1 MDNILSQNRYV
12 YVVNNPINYA
22 DPDGH
27 KAVGSTIKNTASAMA
42 ANTRK
47 AAQEAKNR
55 TSKAAETAAG
65 KSGKGAAAVFMA
77 ANQITRNEVKGVS
90 QGTTKGVD
98 AAKTGIVA
106 EASADEINRAAQEK
120 AAHSQAKA
128 DFVSMPLD
136 ALNSAGAWLDKGF
149 TNLAGYIDA
158 SWAGEWVGSA
168 AEWVTQKECAAYNYC
183 INGLQEFLPNSD
195 VERIL
200 DGSGLILMGGF
211 KMAGGA
217 FLTFAG
223 ALTSY
228 TGIGLGGMAAGTVTG
243 VSGISDI
250 EQGINEIKLGLRND
264 STTRTGNYVR
274 DTLYD
279 GNDTIYHLSTGT
291 AAMAG
296 MALRPYVMPK
306 KNPVLAG
313 GKQKDIAEKA
323 AMGEK
328 RGSGVRNRQGQ
339 PVPVT
344 EKTLD
349 MALDPET
356 YANTIAEKYGINLR
370 GAGQDITI
378 KYNPDLRPGI
388 YGRTTAA
395 NPNVIEIG
403 PDALM
408 REAELANTIA
418 HELNHARDFMRGGIA
433 PEPSAYSAGN
443 ALADYINGGR

>member
-1 MDNILSQNRYV
+1 MQ
-12 YVVNNPINYA
+12 
-22 DPDGH
+22 
-27 KAVGSTIKNTASAMA
+27 
-42 ANTRK
+42 
-47 AAQEAKNR
+47 
-55 TSKAAETAAG
+55 G
-65 KSGKGAAAVFMA
+65 KVIYF
-77 ANQITRNEVKGVS
+77 QR
-90 QGTTKGVD
+90 
-98 AAKTGIVA
+98 
-106 EASADEINRAAQEK
+106 R
-120 AAHSQAKA
+120 A
-128 DFVSMPLD
+128 DFVSIPLD
-136 ALNSAGAWLDKGF
+136 ALNSAGAWFDKGF

-158 SWAGEWVGSA
+158 SRAGEWVGSA

-313 GKQKDIAEKA
+313 GKQKDIAKKA

-370 GAGQDITI
+370 GAG
-378 KYNPDLRPGI
+378 
-388 YGRTTAA
+388 
-395 NPNVIEIG
+395 
-403 PDALM
+403 
-408 REAELANTIA
+408 
-418 HELNHARDFMRGGIA
+418 
-433 PEPSAYSAGN
+433 
-443 ALADYINGGR
+443 

>member
-136 ALNSAGAWLDKGF
+136 ALNSAGAWLDKGL
-149 TNLAGYIDA
+149 TNLAGYIDVF
-158 SWAGEWVGSA
+158 WAGEWVGSA

-291 AAMAG
+291 AAMVG
-296 MALRPYVMPK
+296 MALRPYVMPQ

-313 GKQKDIAEKA
+313 GEQKDIAKKA
-323 AMGEK
+323 AMGVDDAVADSTTTIEQLK
-328 RGSGVRNRQGQ
+328 EYINHGEIKGNNIISQIDDNTQIIFRNDTGEFAHPINSHGYSTAVNHYNIEIQTKTPSGRW
-339 PVPVT
+339 
-344 EKTLD
+344 KSKWSYHIILD
-349 MALDPET
+349 
-356 YANTIAEKYGINLR
+356 NTG
-370 GAGQDITI
+370 
-378 KYNPDLRPGI
+378 
-388 YGRTTAA
+388 
-395 NPNVIEIG
+395 NVIG
-403 PDALM
+403 AFD
-408 REAELANTIA
+408 
-418 HELNHARDFMRGGIA
+418 
-433 PEPSAYSAGN
+433 
-443 ALADYINGGR
+443 

>member
-1 MDNILSQNRYV
+1 
-12 YVVNNPINYA
+12 
-22 DPDGH
+22 
-27 KAVGSTIKNTASAMA
+27 MA
-42 ANTRK
+42 ANR
-47 AAQEAKNR
+47 
-55 TSKAAETAAG
+55 
-65 KSGKGAAAVFMA
+65 
-77 ANQITRNEVKGVS
+77 ITKNEVHGVS

-120 AAHSQAKA
+120 ATHSQAKA

-291 AAMAG
+291 AAMVG
-296 MALRPYVMPK
+296 MALRPYVMPQ

-313 GKQKDIAEKA
+313 GKQKNIAEKVAMGADDATGLVKEGLGSVSGREYTVTQTGINNVRNYLMEQGFINDYENA
-323 AMGEK
+323 AMLERLEQALANGEK
-328 RGSGVRNRQGQ
+328 ITGADAVYYLHELKEAQLVAS
-339 PVPVT
+339 
-344 EKTLD
+344 
-349 MALDPET
+349 
-356 YANTIAEKYGINLR
+356 GIN
-370 GAGQDITI
+370 Q
-378 KYNPDLRPGI
+378 N
-388 YGRTTAA
+388 
-395 NPNVIEIG
+395 
-403 PDALM
+403 
-408 REAELANTIA
+408 IA
-418 HELNHARDFMRGGIA
+418 HEMALQYYKVSPYSVYHPDVINMQPKWWNDAWFDFWEIER
-433 PEPSAYSAGN
+433 
-443 ALADYINGGR
+443 